1 MLADS
6 GWHQGVVG
14 IVASRLSEKLCMPCF
29 MICLDRGMGKGS
41 CRSYGG
47 VNLFQALS
55 DCAPLLEGFGGHAL
69 AAGFTVREE
78 NIPALAQSLR
88 RAVAGQ
94 LKGTV
99 PLSVLRADA
108 AVTSDLLT
116 VENIQALDLLE
127 PCGTGNPR
135 PVLVVKGALVQSMN
149 QVGRGRHLKLR
160 LESRGVPLDAIFLY
174 ADGGQLHQTP
184 RSRVD
189 VAFYPQINEFRG
201 QRSAQLQVLD
211 LRTAPSRAQQERLAV
226 EKYFRGEEL
235 SPEES
240 RPLLPRRTDFVALW
254 RWLERQSAR
263 CGVIQDSPER
273 IARGVARISGQ
284 PEMPARTFICLKVME
299 ERGLIDLDGGEQL
312 SITLRQVEH
321 KVDLEGSAI
330 LVRLRRFTEQ

>member
-1 MLADS
+1 M
-6 GWHQGVVG
+6 G

-160 LESRGVPLDAIFLY
+160 LESRGVPLDAIFFS
-174 ADGGQLHQTP
+174 ADGGQLHLTP
-184 RSRVD
+184 GCRVD

-235 SPEES
+235 SPEAPADGFRGPVAVAGAAV
-240 RPLLPRRTDFVALW
+240 RPLRRH
-254 RWLERQSAR
+254 
-263 CGVIQDSPER
+263 
-273 IARGVARISGQ
+273 SGQ
-284 PEMPARTFICLKVME
+284 PRAHRPGGGQDLRPAGDARPHLHLPE
-299 ERGLIDLDGGEQL
+299 GDGGA
-312 SITLRQVEH
+312 RP
-321 KVDLEGSAI
+321 DRPG
-330 LVRLRRFTEQ
+330 RRGTAVHHPAPGGA